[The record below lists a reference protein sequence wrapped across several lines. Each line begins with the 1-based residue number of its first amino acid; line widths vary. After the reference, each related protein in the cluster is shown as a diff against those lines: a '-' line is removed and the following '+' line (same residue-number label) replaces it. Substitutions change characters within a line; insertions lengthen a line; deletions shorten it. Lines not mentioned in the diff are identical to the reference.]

1 MILTL
6 KLIFFCSE
14 SSPRKLNKS
23 QLDDGS
29 MCPICF
35 DIFTTSGEHRIVSLK
50 CGHIFGN
57 SCIDRWVKDQKNC
70 PQCKT
75 KSNTR
80 DFRNVYATKILVV
93 DNTREMELE
102 LQIQKLHHEK
112 SELSAINLQNSTSIA
127 LQRRH
132 IREMEAEISKLKLL
146 VATSKHGSPT
156 TCIQTIK
163 GGRMYLEKNV
173 DFKESTDSKLISY
186 MTKSKKILISQKSS
200 GSALFS
206 GYGIRFMDAVYH
218 KLEKFIITGPKPI
231 NDFAFDPTEA
241 FLMSVS
247 KENTCKLFN
256 IDTRQS
262 VMSFAPSE
270 SALWTCAFN
279 KSRDN
284 QVIFGAQN
292 GITYIYDTK
301 KSNEILHTIES
312 LDRTPVKNIVAVNK
326 TEAFPHGGFFVVQV
340 RGLYFYEYHNGYE
353 LRQTKLNFDDSVLTA
368 TYDDKTEML
377 LITTAAMEQTYHIL
391 TRLVKVDDIPVLQ
404 EVCRLPANRLVG
416 GIPKFTRPTQIKVP
430 DGFIVACYM
439 DESKDL
445 QIHTPNTKLHSIVMQ
460 NAISD
465 ICPLYSDT
473 SIVAFAALAPLKC
486 RIYKVNL
493 EYR

>member
-1 MILTL
+1 M
-6 KLIFFCSE
+6 
-14 SSPRKLNKS
+14 KLNKS

-29 MCPICF
+29 MCNICF
-35 DIFTTSGEHRIVSLK
+35 DAFTTSGDHRIISLK
-50 CGHIFGN
+50 CGHIFGQN
-57 SCIDRWVKDQKNC
+57 CIKKWINDQKNC

-75 KSNTR
+75 KSNVR

-102 LQIQKLHHEK
+102 VQIMKLHCEK
-112 SELSAINLQNSTSIA
+112 SELSAINTQNSTSIA
-127 LQRRH
+127 LQRRQ
-132 IREMEAEISKLKLL
+132 IKEMESEIAKLRQL
-146 VATSKHGSPT
+146 VASSKHGSPT
-156 TCIQTIK
+156 TCVQTIR

-173 DFKESTDSKLISY
+173 DFKESTESKLISY
-186 MTKSKKILISQKSS
+186 MIKSKKILISQKSA
-200 GSALFS
+200 GTALFS

-218 KLEKFIITGPKPI
+218 KLEKFIITSSKPI
-231 NDFAFDPTEA
+231 NDFAFDPTET

-247 KENTCKLFN
+247 KESSCKIFN

-270 SALWTCAFN
+270 SALWACAFN

-284 QVIFGAQN
+284 QIIFGAQN
-292 GITYIYDTK
+292 GVTYIYDIK
-301 KSNEILHTIES
+301 KPSEILHTIES
-312 LDRTPVKNIVAVNK
+312 LERTPVKNVVSMNK

-353 LRQTKLNFDDSVLTA
+353 LRQTKLNFEDSVFTA

-377 LITTAAMEQTYHIL
+377 LITSAGMNETFHIL
-391 TRLVKVDDIPVLQ
+391 TRLIKLDDIPVLS
-404 EVCRLPANRLVG
+404 EVCRFPANRLGG
-416 GIPKFTRPTQIKVP
+416 GIPKFTRPTQLKVP
-430 DGFIVACYM
+430 DGFIVSCYM
-439 DESKDL
+439 DESKEL
-445 QIHTPNTKLHSIVMQ
+445 QIHTPSAGKMHSIVMQ
-460 NAISD
+460 NPISD
-465 ICPLYSDT
+465 ICPLYSDN